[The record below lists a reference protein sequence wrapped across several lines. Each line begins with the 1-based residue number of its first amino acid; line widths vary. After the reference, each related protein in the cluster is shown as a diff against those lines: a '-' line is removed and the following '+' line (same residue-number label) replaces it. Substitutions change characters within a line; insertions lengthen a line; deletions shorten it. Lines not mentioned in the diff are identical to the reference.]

1 MEGVSK
7 TVIKVSKQIDVT
19 ETYSYKGSILNI
31 EKIADELRRF
41 ASDRD
46 WDQFHTPKNLATSIS
61 VESAELLEL
70 FQWTRGQESWN
81 EINEEKLKEK
91 IENEIADI
99 FLYLVRFSDLAN
111 IDLEKSA
118 LRKIALNAKKY
129 PIEKSKGSD
138 RKYTEL

>member
-1 MEGVSK
+1 M
-7 TVIKVSKQIDVT
+7 
-19 ETYSYKGSILNI
+19 NI

>member
-1 MEGVSK
+1 M
-7 TVIKVSKQIDVT
+7 
-19 ETYSYKGSILNI
+19 NI

-70 FQWTRGQESWN
+70 FQWTRGQESWT

-99 FLYLVRFSDLAN
+99 FLYLVRFADLAK

-118 LRKIALNAKKY
+118 LKKIALNAKKY
-129 PIEKSKGSD
+129 PVEKSKGSD